1 MSPALESKG
10 AWNPEVCT
18 RDGEKELQE
27 NLPLSG
33 LRMRRGTINIRENG
47 GNPTY
52 FQLFPLP
59 PPHLLGNPVVV
70 VVPTMAAE
78 AEQAP
83 KTLSEGNPFL
93 WSKRLW
99 SQEPRKNLHCF
110 FYLCLSSHCLALEID
125 IAYAKVGKLQLQLF
139 SQKTRRGPWGPE
151 NVTVITVEKKFKRQY
166 HKAVYVHLD
175 SFLSYKFIDLSL
187 DNMPKALRTE
197 LWAR

>member
-1 MSPALESKG
+1 MEALLRTLEKKMITARLGRKTKTPNKIDLGVSFLYFCPPMSPALESKG

-33 LRMRRGTINIRENG
+33 LRMRRGTINIRESG

-59 PPHLLGNPVVV
+59 PPHLRGNPMVV

-83 KTLSEGNPFL
+83 KTLREGNPFL

-99 SQEPRKNLHCF
+99 SQEPRKNLRCF
-110 FYLCLSSHCLALEID
+110 FIS
-125 IAYAKVGKLQLQLF
+125 V
-139 SQKTRRGPWGPE
+139 
-151 NVTVITVEKKFKRQY
+151 
-166 HKAVYVHLD
+166 
-175 SFLSYKFIDLSL
+175 
-187 DNMPKALRTE
+187 
-197 LWAR
+197 